1 MAPILLYFGSAAILG
16 IPNEYRDL
24 KTARRKIT
32 RSYGPKKLDIYP
44 AENNASAP
52 FIVHVHGGEYH
63 KGARRHVHGNPDFFN
78 SLGWGY
84 VAIDYRGLS
93 QVPIET
99 QKDDVA
105 LAIKWL
111 RSNGAEYGLDPARIV
126 LSGYLD
132 GCHLATLAALDGSV
146 GALAG
151 LICNT
156 TNYYDVPLYANSEL
170 AEISVHFE
178 KMFGKDEDRWRLLSP
193 TNYINNN
200 NCPATFLTFFDWQF
214 NRQQL
219 QFSKSFLR
227 RLIEAGVSVSFL
239 DRSDRYASGK
249 EIDRE
254 GKNNWSLYGSS
265 QITEFL
271 KSLT

>member
-1 MAPILLYFGSAAILG
+1 MVPILLYFGSAAILG
-16 IPNEYRDL
+16 IPNGYRDL

-132 GCHLATLAALDGSV
+132 GCRLAALAALDGSA
-146 GALAG
+146 GPLIG

-156 TNYYDVPLYANSEL
+156 TNYYDLPLYSSLNKDNLSE
-170 AEISVHFE
+170 HFNE
-178 KMFGKDEDRWRLLSP
+178 MFGNDQKRWLALSP
-193 TNYINNN
+193 SEHIKQGKIPPVYLRVFLYERNRRRVPFTEAFLSKLILAGAQVTYI
-200 NCPATFLTFFDWQF
+200 DQ
-214 NRQQL
+214 
-219 QFSKSFLR
+219 
-227 RLIEAGVSVSFL
+227 
-239 DRSDRYASGK
+239 SGDS
-249 EIDRE
+249 IHSNTVPRE
-254 GKNNWSLYGSS
+254 GQNDWDNR
-265 QITEFL
+265 ITAFM